1 MEGKMSWDKIV
12 ERYPNKWV
20 ALADYERRGSVILS
34 GVPVRICVE
43 KDMYNIEL
51 ELEKEGIDFMWVRTT
66 ELEGLTFYAGYKK
79 IRI

>member
-1 MEGKMSWDKIV
+1 MEVKMSWNKIV
-12 ERYPNKWV
+12 EKYPNKWV

-34 GVPVRICVE
+34 GVPVMICIE

-66 ELEGLTFYAGYKK
+66 ELEGANILC
-79 IRI
+79 RI